1 MPITLGNVQSSAGNV
16 YVSAGNT
23 AITFL
28 SLCNHSAANVVAN
41 VYVVPSGSSASNSN
55 LVLAEIEIA
64 TKDTYQFYVGGEKL
78 LLNNN
83 DAVAA
88 NCDSAGNITT
98 VTSFTQI

>member
-1 MPITLGNVQSSAGNV
+1 MPITLGNLQSTAGNI
-16 YVSAGNT
+16 YVSTGNT

-28 SLCNHSAANVVAN
+28 SLCNHSMANVVAN
-41 VYVVPSGSSASNSN
+41 VYIVPAGGTAGVSNIVVSN
-55 LVLAEIEIA
+55 IEIA
-64 TKDTYQFYVGGEKL
+64 AQDTYQFYVGGEKL

>member
-1 MPITLGNVQSSAGNV
+1 MPIALGNLQSTAGNI
-16 YVSAGNT
+16 YVSTGNS

-41 VYVVPSGSSASNSN
+41 VYVVPAGDTASVTNI
-55 LVLAEIEIA
+55 VLSEIEIA
-64 TKDTYQFYVGGEKL
+64 ALDTYQFYVGGEKL
-78 LLNNN
+78 LLSAG
-83 DAVAA
+83 DAISA